1 MRQNYNSF
9 DYWKNLISE
18 NSTIRGH
25 MLMDTPPTNK
35 SIYFHSLIF
44 CKETGLNNTWGYF
57 PNETALIGYI
67 QYSFLQEAFY
77 IWINSKDRS
86 VIRVPSMSVEEVI
99 ADGERKNKI
108 TREEANIMKE
118 QLATVK
124 RMWALPKNRI
134 LAELK
139 KFSREFNRKWYGD
152 NREFLYLKIFT
163 TAEELGD
170 FVIESNLLIG
180 SEDDFKNRTTESPE
194 RWKIICKK
202 ATTDQQSGE
211 RFREILLKHL
221 SEII

>member
-25 MLMDTPPTNK
+25 MLMNTPPTNK

-44 CKETGLNNTWGYF
+44 CKETGLNNIWGYF
-57 PNETALIGYI
+57 PDEMALVGYI

-77 IWINSKDRS
+77 VWINSREKSVTRIPS
-86 VIRVPSMSVEEVI
+86 ISVQQVIR
-99 ADGERKNKI
+99 DGEIKNRI
-108 TREEANIMKE
+108 TKEEADIMRS
-118 QLATVK
+118 QLATVTK
-124 RMWALPKNRI
+124 MWSLPKNKI

-139 KFSREFNRKWYGD
+139 KFARDFNRKWYGD
-152 NREFLYLKIFT
+152 NREFLYLKIFET
-163 TAEELGD
+163 SEELGN
-170 FVIESNLLIG
+170 FVVDSSYMVS
-180 SEDDFKNRTTESPE
+180 SEEEFKNRTTESVE

-202 ATTDQQSGE
+202 ATSDRQSGE

-221 SEII
+221 TEII